1 MEHVCRG
8 GLAANVKHRDAAAQ
22 KGAHVIDRPQFAG
35 RNTPGN
41 DRERMAVHHRLDVGT
56 AAIDLRMDEAFKI
69 GFGLA
74 AVHDTGIQVELKN
87 IVRRN
92 KSGSQAPRDK
102 KMFWVGRVA
111 LTDMAEAID
120 DPLPKQDVVGKSQF
134 SRDSGIRTSILVPR
148 KWRCAAILSDFRRKS
163 VTGLAALVN
172 MTAREVAPA
181 YAAARNELD
190 LRECLPQIAGRA
202 EAWRGGRGLMRARR
216 AI

>member
-1 MEHVCRG
+1 
-8 GLAANVKHRDAAAQ
+8 
-22 KGAHVIDRPQFAG
+22 
-35 RNTPGN
+35 
-41 DRERMAVHHRLDVGT
+41 MAVHHRLDVGT

-134 SRDSGIRTSILVPR
+134 SRDSEIEAHPGPSEMAMCGDFVRFSQEKCYRAGCPGQYDGTRSGAGIRSGP
-148 KWRCAAILSDFRRKS
+148 
-163 VTGLAALVN
+163 
-172 MTAREVAPA
+172 E
-181 YAAARNELD
+181 
-190 LRECLPQIAGRA
+190 
-202 EAWRGGRGLMRARR
+202 
-216 AI
+216 